1 MSVTDFS
8 NLPQRP
14 WINRFVSFNG
24 DKRNGGEDKRLVQY
38 KQRTK
43 Y

>member
-1 MSVTDFS
+1 MSIIDFS

-14 WINRFVSFNG
+14 WINQFVSFNG
-24 DKRNGGEDKRLVQY
+24 DKTNNGGDKRLVQY